1 MPESKLS
8 ASASASTARSAGS
21 LGIRFVYLLATIQFV
36 WFYLAHVPAAMQMA
50 AYEQGHE
57 RTPFQY
63 RALMMAPMLLAHH
76 AAVFA
81 SAAAWLTRLPGWFS
95 GSVSPEGVMQ
105 ALVDCL
111 SLVISGWAATT
122 LYRRSSRTGLL
133 HWLVYPLMLGMGCAM
148 YTLQTNHLMR
158 FVYDLPGM
166 AFFAVALLLIY
177 SGSNLS
183 LFIAVFV
190 VATINRETTL
200 LLLLFYALAEQ
211 IRGRSLPRIAAV
223 ILPLGAYWIAWHL
236 WVVHHFAAN
245 PHAEQPR
252 LLLNL
257 ASLAIPLSWPQLLG
271 VFGYMLPTL
280 IWKRALLH
288 DPILRRWLSTLW
300 AWAGFMMIYGLLME
314 TRIFGELIP
323 YASVA
328 LCLIAESWLAEH
340 HAIFAPIALKPAS

>member
-1 MPESKLS
+1 MPASKLPTS
-8 ASASASTARSAGS
+8 ATTSTTRPAGS
-21 LGIRFVYLLATIQFV
+21 LGVRFVYLLATIQIV

-81 SAAAWLTRLPGWFS
+81 SAAAWLTRLPGWLS
-95 GSVSPEGVMQ
+95 RSISPEGVMQ
-105 ALVDCL
+105 ALVDGL
-111 SLVISGWAATT
+111 SLVIAGWAATT

-133 HWLVYPLMLGMGCAM
+133 HWLVYPLMLVMVCAM

-158 FVYDLPGM
+158 FVYDLPSM
-166 AFFAVALLLIY
+166 AFFAIALLLLH
-177 SGSNLS
+177 SGRNLP
-183 LFIAVFV
+183 LFIAVFL
-190 VATINRETTL
+190 VATVNRETTL
-200 LLLLFYALAEQ
+200 LLLCFYALAEHL
-211 IRGRSLPRIAAV
+211 RGRSPARMVAV

-271 VFGYMLPTL
+271 VFGYMLPIL
-280 IWKRALLH
+280 IWKRTLLH
-288 DPILRRWLSTLW
+288 DPVLHRWLSTLW
-300 AWAGFMMIYGLLME
+300 AWAGFMLFYGLLME
-314 TRIFGELIP
+314 TRVFGELIP

-328 LCLIAESWLAEH
+328 LCLVAEAWLVEH
-340 HAIFAPIALKPAS
+340 HALFAPAAAS